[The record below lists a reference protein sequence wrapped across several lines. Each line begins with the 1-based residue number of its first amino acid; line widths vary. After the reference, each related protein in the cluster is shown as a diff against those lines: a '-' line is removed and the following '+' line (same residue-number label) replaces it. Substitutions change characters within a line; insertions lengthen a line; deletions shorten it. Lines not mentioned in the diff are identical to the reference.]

1 MTKLSQSEISESI
14 VSFKRSIT
22 PLGVNARKVIAK
34 RYSLK
39 DAKGNSL
46 EEWKDIVAR
55 VVAHVSVAETD
66 PAQRDVFYNAMTDI
80 MQARE
85 FVPNTPC
92 LVNAGKPNGQLAA
105 CFVLDVPDSIAGIM
119 KTATDAAIIH
129 QTGGGTGFTFEKLRP
144 SGSMVSSTHGV
155 ASGPVSFMNI
165 FNTTTDTVKQGG
177 VRRGANM
184 GMMRVTHPDILRF
197 IHAKND
203 QHSLT
208 NFNISVNEI
217 GRASCRERV

>member
-1 MTKLSQSEISESI
+1 MNPATGAKMTKASQDEILQSI
-14 VSFKRSIT
+14 VSFGREMV
-22 PLGVNARKVIAK
+22 PLGLNARRVIAK

-39 DAKGNSL
+39 DAKGNFL
-46 EEWKDIVAR
+46 EEWSDIVAR

-66 PAQRDVFYNAMTDI
+66 PIQRDIFYSTMTDI

-129 QTGGGTGFTFEKLRP
+129 QTGGGTGFTFEKLRT
-144 SGSMVSSTHGV
+144 SGTMVSTTHGV
-155 ASGPVSFMNI
+155 ASGTVSFMKI
-165 FNTTTDTVKQGG
+165 LTTSTNT
-177 VRRGANM
+177 
-184 GMMRVTHPDILRF
+184 L
-197 IHAKND
+197 
-203 QHSLT
+203 L
-208 NFNISVNEI
+208 
-217 GRASCRERV
+217 SCSS

>member
-1 MTKLSQSEISESI
+1 MTKVSENEILQSI
-14 VSFKRSIT
+14 VSFKPTAT
-22 PLGVNARKVIAK
+22 PLGLNARRVIAK

-39 DAKGNSL
+39 DAKGKSL
-46 EEWKDIVAR
+46 EEWSDIVAR

-66 PAQRDVFYNAMTDI
+66 PDKRDEFYNSMTDV
-80 MQARE
+80 MMERE

-144 SGSMVSSTHGV
+144 SERPRLVHEHLQYYDRHG
-155 ASGPVSFMNI
+155 
-165 FNTTTDTVKQGG
+165 
-177 VRRGANM
+177 
-184 GMMRVTHPDILRF
+184 
-197 IHAKND
+197 
-203 QHSLT
+203 
-208 NFNISVNEI
+208 
-217 GRASCRERV
+217 